1 MALKTKYCDEHAELV
16 KLCTNCTRKECI
28 GNGCQEYKELKKRIN
43 LAAEKTSQHAPAEDK
58 PAAMP
63 AMEME
68 IAPEKPVQCTAETLR
83 KCNAA
88 IAALEELHADDGCDM
103 IFDSRKIRALVQYL
117 REIRIQEYAAMIDW
131 DAIAEKMEEKNVGEI
146 HTQVEADRGE

>member
-1 MALKTKYCDEHAELV
+1 MALKTKYCYEQDELV
-16 KLCTNCTRKECI
+16 KLCTSCTKEECV
-28 GNGCQEYKELKKRIN
+28 GNGCQAYKELKKQVN
-43 LAAEKTSQHAPAEDK
+43 LAAKKTAQRAPAEDK

-68 IAPEKPVQCTAETLR
+68 IAPEKPVQCTSETLR

-103 IFDSRKIRALVQYL
+103 MFDSRKIRALVQYL

-131 DAIAEKMEEKNVGEI
+131 DAIAEKMEEEDG
-146 HTQVEADRGE
+146 